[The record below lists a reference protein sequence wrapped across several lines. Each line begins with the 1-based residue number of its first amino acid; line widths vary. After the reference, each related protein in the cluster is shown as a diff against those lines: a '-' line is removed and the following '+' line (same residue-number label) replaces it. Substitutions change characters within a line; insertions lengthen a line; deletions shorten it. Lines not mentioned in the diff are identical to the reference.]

1 MGCPRAIR
9 EKLRRDKA
17 KHKKAAFRGAT
28 LKSKGVMITTDAHF
42 PPIPVPEY
50 DRLRCEA
57 DQEPSVFYWG
67 NMTTIYLRKSK

>member
-28 LKSKGVMITTDAHF
+28 LKSKGVVIQSDTHF
-42 PPIPVPEY
+42 HFPVPEY
-50 DRLRCEA
+50 DRNRCEA
-57 DQEPSVFYWG
+57 DQEPSLFYWG